1 MKKFENILICTDL
14 DGTLLKDDKSIS
26 RENLEAI
33 EYFKSEGGYFTFI
46 TGRPPVSS
54 VDIYQKIKPN
64 APFGC
69 LNGGGL
75 YDGEA
80 KEYVW
85 YVEMSRTICDMLD
98 AVDRALPIGIQVSTL
113 GPVYFCKDNS
123 AMEEF
128 RRITGVPNLAKPYR
142 EIEEPFGKIVFADLD
157 TNNIRALAA
166 LLASHPRADEFD
178 YVSSE
183 PTLYEILP
191 KGINKGSVFPK
202 LVEHLGIDPRRTVAI
217 GDYDN
222 DVGMLRAAH
231 VGVAVANSSPAA
243 LAAADRVTVSNE
255 EHAIARLIHDI
266 ESGEITFED

>member
-54 VDIYQKIKPN
+54 TDIYQKIKPN

-85 YVEMSRTICDMLD
+85 YVEMSRTVCDMLD
-98 AVDRALPIGIQVSTL
+98 AVDSVLPTGIQVSTL

-157 TNNIRALAA
+157 TNNIRALAS

-202 LVEHLGIDPRRTVAI
+202 LVEYLGIDPKRTVAI

-266 ESGEITFED
+266 ESGEIRFEN